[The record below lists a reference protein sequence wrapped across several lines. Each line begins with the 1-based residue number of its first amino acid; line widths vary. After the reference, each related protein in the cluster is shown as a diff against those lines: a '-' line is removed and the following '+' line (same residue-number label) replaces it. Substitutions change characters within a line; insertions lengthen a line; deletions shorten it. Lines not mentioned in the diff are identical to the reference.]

1 MLTATRHAPPAVAA
15 VAPAAATAGARVLVV
30 EDNAVNLMIT
40 EEFVRQ
46 LGHLPSGAIDGA
58 QAISACEQQP
68 PQLVLMDLQMPVMD
82 GLESTRRLRAL
93 QDEGRLPRFPIIALT
108 AHASDADRKLG
119 AAAGM
124 DDYLTKPILIDAL
137 RGALERWLN
146 GPPP

>member
-1 MLTATRHAPPAVAA
+1 M
-15 VAPAAATAGARVLVV
+15 LVV
-30 EDNAVNLMIT
+30 EDNPVNLMIT

-46 LGHLPSGAIDGA
+46 LGHVPIGAVDGA
-58 QAISACEQQP
+58 QAISACQQQAP
-68 PQLVLMDLQMPVMD
+68 DLVLMDLQMPVMD

-93 QDEGRLPRFPIIALT
+93 QAEGRLQRFPIIALT

-137 RGALERWLN
+137 RSALERWTK
-146 GPPP
+146 

>member
-1 MLTATRHAPPAVAA
+1 MLSTTQRPSPVG
-15 VAPAAATAGARVLVV
+15 ATASAASLKGARVLVV
-30 EDNAVNLMIT
+30 EDNPVNLMIT

-46 LGHLPSGAIDGA
+46 LGHVPTGATDGA
-58 QAISACEQQP
+58 RAIVACEQEA

-93 QDEGRLPRFPIIALT
+93 QAEGRLPPFPIVALT
-108 AHASDADRKLG
+108 AHANDADRKLG

-137 RGALERWLN
+137 RSALERWIK
-146 GPPP
+146 

>member
-1 MLTATRHAPPAVAA
+1 
-15 VAPAAATAGARVLVV
+15 VLVV

-46 LGHLPSGAIDGA
+46 LGHLPSGAADGA
-58 QAISACEQQP
+58 QAIAACEQQP

-82 GLESTRRLRAL
+82 GLEATRRLRAL

-137 RGALERWLN
+137 RGAFEKWLA
-146 GPPP
+146 